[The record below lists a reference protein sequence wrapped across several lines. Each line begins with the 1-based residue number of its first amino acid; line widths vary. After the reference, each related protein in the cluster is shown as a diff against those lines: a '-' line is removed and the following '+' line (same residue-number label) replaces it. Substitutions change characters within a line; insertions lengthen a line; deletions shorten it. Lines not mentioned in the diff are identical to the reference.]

1 MTATPSPL
9 DRLLQLERDIE
20 QLRAQTARPAPPP
33 VFPGLPPARR
43 PWPVDELLLTR
54 LIRRSPQALAAYQ
67 EPAELTTTANR
78 GLRLTVA
85 ESDSVFQLCE
95 LTGGDAVVWV
105 QPDPAS
111 WVWECESFQQ
121 MFSVPRGLQGQQDLV
136 LQTLPVF
143 KPVVRGHQW
152 DLFRPGE
159 MVPRHRPFPE
169 KESQN
174 MLLRRLESLERRVGQ
189 EMTRQENELNK
200 LRSELR
206 VQQDLLNRLL
216 RITETRP

>member
-20 QLRAQTARPAPPP
+20 QLRSQTAKPAPPP
-33 VFPGLPPARR
+33 GPPGESPARR

-54 LIRRSPQALAAYQ
+54 LIRRSPQALTAYK
-67 EPAELTTTANR
+67 EPAELTTTADH

-85 ESDSVFQLCE
+85 ESESLFQLCE
-95 LTGGDAVVWV
+95 LTGGDAVVWL
-105 QPDPAS
+105 QADPPS
-111 WVWECESFQQ
+111 WVWESESFQQ
-121 MFSVPRGLQGQQDLV
+121 IFSVPKGLDGQHDLV
-136 LQTLPVF
+136 LQTLPIF
-143 KPVVRGHQW
+143 KPVVRGQQW
-152 DLFRPGE
+152 TLFRKGE
-159 MVPRHRPFPE
+159 MMHRHRPFPE

-174 MLLRRLESLERRVGQ
+174 MLLRRLESLERRVST
-189 EMTRQENELNK
+189 EMTRQEHELNK

-216 RITETRP
+216 RITDTSP

>member
-1 MTATPSPL
+1 MTATPTPL

-33 VFPGLPPARR
+33 GPPGESPARR

-67 EPAELTTTANR
+67 EPAELTTTADR

-85 ESDSVFQLCE
+85 ESDSVFRFCE
-95 LTGGDAVVWV
+95 LIGGDAVVWV
-105 QPDPAS
+105 QADPTS

-121 MFSVPRGLQGQQDLV
+121 IFSVPKGLEGKQDLV
-136 LQTLPVF
+136 LQMLPVF
-143 KPVVRGHQW
+143 KPVVRGQQW
-152 DLFRPGE
+152 TLFRPGE

-174 MLLRRLESLERRVGQ
+174 MLLRRLESLERRVSQ

-216 RITETRP
+216 RITDMSP